1 MSCGSSPL
9 DSVVNSYGIPGTVT
23 ESGEYVYLWWGLVD
37 ILQEYD
43 LAHKIQYRWK
53 AVKHGISQLPFVSVQ
68 PPRQYRGDFIVDTL
82 FNFNLFFCKERFQN
96 YLFDRVF
103 KKTQNQDQVKTE
115 NKAAVKE
122 RWKRAYALLQPS

>member
-1 MSCGSSPL
+1 MTFIVSELKEMSCGSSPL

-68 PPRQYRGDFIVDTL
+68 PPRQYRGDFIVDSL
-82 FNFNLFFCKERFQN
+82 FNLNSFL
-96 YLFDRVF
+96 
-103 KKTQNQDQVKTE
+103 
-115 NKAAVKE
+115 
-122 RWKRAYALLQPS
+122 